1 MDLINAIAHLRENSE
16 IIRLLVQNMTAEAAR
31 HKPSPDDWSVLEV
44 INHLVDEE
52 REDFREHLDQI
63 LHRPDEAWSK
73 IDPQGWV
80 IAREYNGRSLP
91 DSLAHFLQERQ
102 RSLDWLEELETP
114 NWESIRATP
123 WRHQITAGDMMA
135 SWVAH
140 DLLHMRQL
148 VELKWVATLPDLQPY
163 EVDYAGGW

>member
-1 MDLINAIAHLRENSE
+1 MNDKKAIAHLRENSE
-16 IIRLLVQNMTAEAAR
+16 IIRNMIQDMTDETAR
-31 HKPSPDDWSVLEV
+31 YKPDADSWSVLEV
-44 INHLVDEE
+44 INHLYDEE

-63 LHRPDEAWSK
+63 LHRPDEPWSP

-80 IAREYNGRSLP
+80 TERGYNGRSLP

-114 NWESIRATP
+114 NWDAFRATP
-123 WRHQITAGDMMA
+123 WRNQITAGDMLA

-140 DLLHMRQL
+140 DILHMRQL
-148 VELKWVATLPDLQPY
+148 VELKWATTLPDLEPY
-163 EVDYAGGW
+163 QVDYAGVW